1 MLATVT
7 GLLAQRPFQT
17 LSPNPSPVTNI
28 LAQFA
33 LQKSIEGR
41 WVNRCQTGEFPVKF
55 NSLLQRPLNP
65 MRPGFDDIAEL

>member
-28 LAQFA
+28 LAQFEDWIAAEMLLDA
-33 LQKSIEGR
+33 LESGQILEAPPSVTKNNIPNTVAVGD
-41 WVNRCQTGEFPVKF
+41 PP
-55 NSLLQRPLNP
+55 SLP
-65 MRPGFDDIAEL
+65 

>member
-1 MLATVT
+1 LE
-7 GLLAQRPFQT
+7 LLWNEN
-17 LSPNPSPVTNI
+17 LSSKR
-28 LAQFA
+28 LGS